1 MMRRSSLIFG
11 DGAACAIVERG
22 DGRSGILASLVEM
35 YPTGSELCEIR
46 AGGTRCNP
54 RSGMDNDDFLFHMQ
68 GRGCSDK
75 PLVSLKIISSVYWKK
90 VG

>member
-46 AGGTRCNP
+46 AGGTR
-54 RSGMDNDDFLFHMQ
+54 LH
-68 GRGCSDK
+68 
-75 PLVSLKIISSVYWKK
+75 
-90 VG
+90 